1 MMMMMMI
8 LSLFETT
15 SLLIADLICLIFWMH
30 MNPIWVQQT
39 VGNEIQ
45 ELDANVYCV
54 CVCVC
59 VCVSLSLSANKHVI
73 DDPWTSS
80 SSL

>member
-1 MMMMMMI
+1 MMMMI
-8 LSLFETT
+8 LSLFQTT

-39 VGNEIQ
+39 VGNKIQ
-45 ELDANVYCV
+45 ELNANVYCV

-59 VCVSLSLSANKHVI
+59 LSLSLSLCV
-73 DDPWTSS
+73 PTSM
-80 SSL
+80 